1 MNRIATSLM
10 TLTASALLCQTLG
23 AAEPTMEALN
33 SRVNVLESR
42 LITIEAAMK
51 SDGSSYSYSNSAV
64 LEATKGGQGSPATAP
79 AATGATS
86 TVGNETYVI
95 QDGDTLGKIAEK
107 FKVERKSLLE
117 ANRLSEGQPI
127 YIGEMLMIPGAAP
140 APAPAPAGNMA
151 ETGKPADAKKDSV
164 VIGETKKPAPVPAPA
179 PASTKTHK
187 IVKGDTLTSVAKK
200 YNTSVES
207 IKSANGLRSDAISLG
222 QTLKIP
228 TIETAS
234 NTTEKTTEKAPAPKQ
249 GQTNAF
255 QYDNELLRAGDT
267 YGYYTVNKGDN
278 LYALARDFFTT
289 MSELQRINR
298 LGAGTTI
305 FPGNEIIVPTAKYN
319 AYHKTGKAGE
329 VAKR

>member
-1 MNRIATSLM
+1 MNRIATTLT

-33 SRVNVLESR
+33 SRINVLESR
-42 LITIEAAMK
+42 ITTLEAAMK
-51 SDGSSYSYSNSAV
+51 SESSSYSYSNAAV
-64 LEATKGGQGSPATAP
+64 LEATRSGQAGATP
-79 AATGATS
+79 AANG
-86 TVGNETYVI
+86 TYVI

-107 FKVERKSLLE
+107 FEIERKSLLE

-127 YIGEMLMIPGAAP
+127 YIGETLMIPGATP
-140 APAPAPAGNMA
+140 ASNTNMA
-151 ETGKPADAKKDSV
+151 EAGKPADAKKDSV
-164 VIGETKKPAPVPAPA
+164 VIGETKKPETAPVPAPA
-179 PASTKTHK
+179 PVGTKTHK

-200 YNTSVES
+200 YSTSVES
-207 IKSANGLRSDAISLG
+207 IKSANGLRSDTISLG

-228 TIETAS
+228 STQTAS
-234 NTTEKTTEKAPAPKQ
+234 TDTKPAPEKKQ
-249 GQTNAF
+249 EQSNAF
-255 QYDNELLRAGDT
+255 QYDNELLRAEET

-298 LGAGTTI
+298 LGASTTI

-319 AYHKTGKAGE
+319 AYHKTGEAGE
-329 VAKR
+329 MVNR

>member
-33 SRVNVLESR
+33 SKVNALESR
-42 LITIEAAMK
+42 LTKIEAAMK

-64 LEATKGGQGSPATAP
+64 LEATKGGQGASTTSP
-79 AATGATS
+79 AATGSTP
-86 TVGNETYVI
+86 TVGSETYVI

-127 YIGEMLMIPGAAP
+127 YIGETLMIPGAAP
-140 APAPAPAGNMA
+140 VPAPAGNMA
-151 ETGKPADAKKDSV
+151 ESGKPADAKKDSV
-164 VIGETKKPAPVPAPA
+164 VIGETKKPDPVPAPA
-179 PASTKTHK
+179 PVSTKTHK

-228 TIETAS
+228 AIETAS
-234 NTTEKTTEKAPAPKQ
+234 NTSKKTTEKGTEPQ
-249 GQTNAF
+249 QEQSNAF
-255 QYDNELLRAGDT
+255 QYDNELLRADDT

-298 LGAGTTI
+298 LGASTTI

-319 AYHKTGKAGE
+319 AYHKTGQAGE